1 MVFPPFKGNRPI
13 DHILYLGSDPLLL
26 MQRVGRL
33 ILSFQLQSPVDRIQ
47 LETLLATVSWEVF
60 KEGRWQSLASP
71 TFASLATVQID
82 TFTLTFEAFAGA
94 DLTALSGPGLNAPLS
109 SRWIRG
115 QLVRPLTQLLYT
127 DFSQITAISDVVQVR
142 PALAAQHPQGAMVV
156 KVDVS
161 TTPVTMLSSPA
172 NQGARTIQIM
182 SGRGL
187 AQGDILLIDDGVQP
201 EFVTLGAIP
210 TASGAVTTPIAPS
223 LRFNHAINLPL
234 RRITI
239 PLKPITTTLTQ
250 QASAG
255 GTTLSL
261 SGSAGLGIN
270 AMVSI
275 RENPQDSVAERL
287 HVDTVTTRVEQLTPP
302 FQGIPPDQVHVNT
315 TPADFTRDFHPL
327 GENPRA
333 GDTFYVASTE
343 ALSKVEATLRQEVR
357 SKVELAVEI
366 NTTDAS
372 LRWEFFGGEQ
382 NRLTWIPLGE
392 VRDRTGSLTRDG
404 DIGFSLPSEPFT
416 VSIRLA
422 QEHTVRVLFFRIS
435 IASGTYYK
443 VPCLRALRVTVRT
456 PTPPERQVAPLIAFI
471 SETPLEVVDPQG
483 TTVDITDI
491 PGLTLLDVREPF
503 YPFGLSPT
511 VENTFYFGLP
521 ADVRP
526 DELQVLLIPQ
536 TSRLI
541 WEFLSLDGW
550 KRLGESST
558 REQIIGLTD
567 YEFRDETL
575 AFTRE
580 AIVSFRRPHDLA
592 RGEVNGQANYW
603 LRARLVSGYY
613 GRPLEFIPVNA
624 ADPSKGFKPRPGTG
638 ALNAPVVSSIRL
650 NYSAQNP
657 SPLVVTHNQFVLEDR
672 TDANKTANTSFK
684 PFEPV
689 EEKEP
694 TFYLSFDQPLPNNAI
709 NLYFVVPPRQFVEKL
724 KTDVAD
730 PNGGDRRLLWEYW
743 NGREWARL
751 VVADETK
758 DFTESG
764 SVQFLGPTDL
774 AALAK
779 FDPPS
784 RYWLRVRLLE
794 RTEDY
799 AHLLSGVFLNAVRVV
814 QATTLRGELLG
825 SSSGRKNQVFRL
837 SRRPVFAGQRIEVR
851 EPERPSAEE
860 EADITAEEGK
870 EAIQTIDG
878 PDGARQIWVRW
889 HEVKSLNRSG
899 SRSRHYTIDR
909 ITGEVR
915 FGDGVR
921 GLIPPEGRDTIV
933 CKSYRAGGGAAG
945 NQAAGALSQLKTSI
959 PYIAS
964 VTNPIAA
971 DGGSDAETL
980 QAVQERGPQ
989 TLKHRS
995 RAVAA
1000 EDFEWL
1006 ARQAAGTRVARARCL
1021 PNRNRDLDFEPGWVT
1036 LIIVPSGTEKKLLP
1050 SAELIREVEDDL
1062 ATRSL
1067 ATLTTLIPAHINVI
1081 GPGYVPVEVAVE
1093 VMPIELTQA
1102 DAVRRAVLDALERF
1116 FHPLTGGPAGE
1127 GWEFGRD
1134 VYLSE
1139 LFAAFE
1145 NLPGV
1150 EHVHSLSFKP
1160 TVATVPLQFT
1170 SATDRAYPVGEAV
1183 TVAIDGNSLGARL
1196 VEPLPVGASD
1206 AMVTMFREGERV
1218 TLTPREGGTA
1228 QAVEITVRGISGNML
1243 TVDSFRAQVPFVA
1256 GSEVASVDG
1265 ASATFLIAAIPQGTR
1280 VSVLTVQGFAPGQ
1293 SVRLAGGGALALKFL
1308 GDVPNQRLDLGQRL
1322 RVPEFYL
1329 VYSGAHTVDISPI

>member
-1 MVFPPFKGNRPI
+1 V
-13 DHILYLGSDPLLL
+13 
-26 MQRVGRL
+26 
-33 ILSFQLQSPVDRIQ
+33 
-47 LETLLATVSWEVF
+47 TA
-60 KEGRWQSLASP
+60 
-71 TFASLATVQID
+71 QI
-82 TFTLTFEAFAGA
+82 
-94 DLTALSGPGLNAPLS
+94 
-109 SRWIRG
+109 
-115 QLVRPLTQLLYT
+115 
-127 DFSQITAISDVVQVR
+127 
-142 PALAAQHPQGAMVV
+142 
-156 KVDVS
+156 
-161 TTPVTMLSSPA
+161 
-172 NQGARTIQIM
+172 
-182 SGRGL
+182 
-187 AQGDILLIDDGVQP
+187 
-201 EFVTLGAIP
+201 
-210 TASGAVTTPIAPS
+210 
-223 LRFNHAINLPL
+223 
-234 RRITI
+234 
-239 PLKPITTTLTQ
+239 
-250 QASAG
+250 
-255 GTTLSL
+255 
-261 SGSAGLGIN
+261 
-270 AMVSI
+270 
-275 RENPQDSVAERL
+275 
-287 HVDTVTTRVEQLTPP
+287 EQLTPP
-302 FQGIPPDQVHVNT
+302 CQGIPPDQVHVNT
-315 TPADFTRDFHPL
+315 TPVDFTRDFHPL
-327 GENPRA
+327 GENPRV

-343 ALSKVEATLRQEVR
+343 ALSKVEATLRPEER
-357 SKVELAVEI
+357 SRVELAVDI
-366 NTTDAS
+366 NITDAS
-372 LRWEFFGGEQ
+372 LRWEFFGGAQ
-382 NRLTWIPLGE
+382 GSLTWIPLKEGE
-392 VRDRTGSLTRDG
+392 VNDQTHSFTHDG
-404 DIGFSLPSEPFT
+404 RIGPMLLSQPVPVRIQLS
-416 VSIRLA
+416 
-422 QEHTVRVLFFRIS
+422 QEHSVSVLFFRVS
-435 IASGTYYK
+435 IATGTYYK
-443 VPCLRALRVTVRT
+443 VPCLRAFQVTVRT
-456 PTPPERQVAPLIAFI
+456 PSAERRGAPIIAFI
-471 SETPLEVVDPQG
+471 SETPLEVVNSNG
-483 TTVDITDI
+483 TTVDLT
-491 PGLTLLDVREPF
+491 GLTLLDVREPF
-503 YPFGLSPT
+503 YPFGLTPI
-511 VENTFYFGLP
+511 VENTFYFGIP
-521 ADVRP
+521 STESPDVRP
-526 DELQVLLIPQ
+526 DEPLVLLTPQ

-558 REQIIGLTD
+558 REQIIGPTD
-567 YEFRDETL
+567 YEFLDATL
-575 AFTRE
+575 AFTR
-580 AIVSFRRPHDLA
+580 AALVSFRRPHDLA

-603 LRARLVSGYY
+603 IRARLASGYY
-613 GRPLEFIPVNA
+613 GRPLEFIPVNPT
-624 ADPSKGFKPRPGTG
+624 DPSKGFKPRPGTG
-638 ALNAPVVSSIRL
+638 APNAPVVSSIRL

-684 PFEPV
+684 PFEAV

-694 TFYLSFDQPLPNNAI
+694 TFYLGFDQPLPNNAI
-709 NLYFVVPPRQFVEKL
+709 TLYFVVPPRQFVEKL
-724 KTDVAD
+724 KTDVAENDTND
-730 PNGGDRRLLWEYW
+730 PNGGDPRLLWEYW

-751 VVADETK
+751 VIADETK
-758 DFTESG
+758 GFTESG

-799 AHLLSGVFLNAVRVV
+799 APLLSGVFLNAVRVV
-814 QATTLRGELLG
+814 QATTLRDELLG

-837 SRRPVFAGQRIEVR
+837 SRRPVFPGQRLEVR

-870 EAIQTIDG
+870 EAIQTTDG

-921 GLIPPEGRDTIV
+921 GLIPPEGRDNIV
-933 CKSYRAGGGAAG
+933 CKAYRAGGGAAG
-945 NQAAGALSQLKTSI
+945 NQVAGALSQLKTSI

-971 DGGSDAETL
+971 DGGSDAETV

-1006 ARQAAGTRVARARCL
+1006 GRQAAGTRVARARCL
-1021 PNRNRDLDFEPGWVT
+1021 PNRNRDLDFEPGWAT

-1050 SAELIREVEDDL
+1050 SAELVREVEDDL

-1067 ATLTTLIPAHINVI
+1067 ATLTTLTHAHINVI

-1102 DAVRRAVLDALERF
+1102 DAVRKAVLDALERF
-1116 FHPLTGGPAGE
+1116 CHPLTGGPAGE

-1170 SATDRAYPVGEAV
+1170 PATDRACLVGTAV
-1183 TVAIDGNSLGARL
+1183 TVAIDGSTLRARL

-1218 TLTPREGGTA
+1218 TLMPREGGTA
-1228 QAVEITVRGISGNML
+1228 QAVEITVRGISGNIL
-1243 TVDSFRAQVPFVA
+1243 TVDPFRAQLPFAA
-1256 GSEVASVDG
+1256 GSEVVSVDG
-1265 ASATFLIAAIPQGTR
+1265 ASATFLITPIPQGTR
-1280 VSVLTVQGFAPGQ
+1280 VSILTVQGFAPGQ
-1293 SVRLAGGGALALKFL
+1293 SVRLAGDGPFALKVI
-1308 GDVPNQRLDLGQRL
+1308 GDAPNQHLDLGQRL